1 MGITGPWITKSYL
14 ELILE
19 SKGVPR
25 LNTPPL
31 LQPSPVI
38 TNQEKQIVAPKPI
51 RTTPNIVT
59 RLEDLSQ
66 PWTRSPT
73 KSQMEPMVAT
83 WHFTSYDPP
92 HSVSSVVDSSFRDN
106 MRLVPMPDSYDLD
119 RGLLLSVQAIQ
130 ALLENKGPPV
140 IVGIGGPS
148 GSGKTSLAHKMA
160 NIVGCEVVSLESY
173 FKSEQVKDFKHD
185 DFSSLDLPLLSKVM
199 LWFANV
205 NG

>member
-1 MGITGPWITKSYL
+1 MTLGGLLALGYNVVVSYKRASTAVSYGNLSLSRETIDTLGETFLVLRGTDRKSVGAEALRMGITGPWITKSYL

-92 HSVSSVVDSSFRDN
+92 HSVSSVVGIIC
-106 MRLVPMPDSYDLD
+106 
-119 RGLLLSVQAIQ
+119 GLFLCLIHTTWI
-130 ALLENKGPPV
+130 E
-140 IVGIGGPS
+140 
-148 GSGKTSLAHKMA
+148 
-160 NIVGCEVVSLESY
+160 GCY
-173 FKSEQVKDFKHD
+173 FLFKQYR
-185 DFSSLDLPLLSKVM
+185 
-199 LWFANV
+199 
-205 NG
+205 